1 MPYLVGVVG
10 MVYLFLNDWET
21 ILRNGY
27 DFYTAVSV
35 WENDCSGIVIR
46 VLEVQWAEVGI
57 GSSDCTGCTAK
68 VDPAATE
75 NRLPLSEACF
85 CKTLWMFG
93 LLVACCNCWLSIPC
107 RKAFTTRIW
116 KKSVNQF
123 HRGVYNY
130 GKYLYTVRTD
140 KSEPVNYVISFL
152 MISKWHSFCSWI
164 SLRKLNGFLVLR
176 V

>member
-1 MPYLVGVVG
+1 

-27 DFYTAVSV
+27 FYTAVSV

-46 VLEVQWAEVGI
+46 VLEVQWAVAGS
-57 GSSDCTGCTAK
+57 GSSDCTGCTASI
-68 VDPAATE
+68 DPAATE

-116 KKSVNQF
+116 KKSVNQSQGCLQL
-123 HRGVYNY
+123 REN
-130 GKYLYTVRTD
+130 TVWTD
-140 KSEPVNYVISFL
+140 ESE
-152 MISKWHSFCSWI
+152 
-164 SLRKLNGFLVLR
+164 LVLILYFFKVQEFHEANEIFLIICVR
-176 V
+176 LFFRALICRTSYSPYSILHN